1 MTSAVRSPPTLVLST
16 IAALVLGPGC
26 SALVAPDPSR
36 LGGGADAGPGVDA
49 GSGGV
54 DASTDDTGPIG
65 VDAGPGDV
73 DAGLPRDAGTDARP
87 GCVPGCVA
95 GTLTTCVGSAAM
107 VQTCDLGCAPG
118 GALRCGEM
126 VPSNVTAAL
135 LRAGTRDL
143 SVDASGAA
151 FDTSTCAA
159 VSVDSM
165 VVPQSGGP
173 ELCVL
178 VVHNVRVEGIL
189 SITGRRPLAIIASGD
204 VQIDGVIDVS
214 AELARPGPG
223 GGNGGTPSARTG
235 SGAAPGAGG
244 EHVGTYADGG
254 GGGGGY
260 CGVGGDG
267 GSGSTVPFA
276 RGGVGGI
283 RIDPREL
290 SPLVGG
296 SGGGV
301 GPGGEPATGGRGNSG
316 LGGGGGGAVQ
326 ISSPVRIRIFGSIV
340 AGGGG
345 GIGGRNN
352 DLYTNWGAGGGGGS
366 GGAVLLEAPEIEI
379 GGRLV
384 ATGGAGASSGGSGF
398 LGINGEDGL
407 GLTPASGG
415 PASPSASENY
425 SAAGGDSGGGGVV
438 DGLDGESNA
447 FNGSNGGGGG
457 GGAGCLVL
465 RTPGGVDP
473 GGARSP
479 STAGVAVLPL
489 RLR

>member
-1 MTSAVRSPPTLVLST
+1 MTSAARSQCSL
-16 IAALVLGPGC
+16 ALCLLGALALGPGC

-36 LGGGADAGPGVDA
+36 LGGGPDAGPGVDSGPSGLDA
-49 GSGGV
+49 GPM
-54 DASTDDTGPIG
+54 DDTGPID
-65 VDAGPGDV
+65 VDAGPGDS
-73 DAGLPRDAGTDARP
+73 DAGPLGDAGNDARP
-87 GCVPGCVA
+87 GCAPGCV
-95 GTLTTCVGSAAM
+95 GTTLTTCAGGTPTVA
-107 VQTCDLGCAPG
+107 TCDLGCAPG
-118 GALRCGEM
+118 GARCGEM
-126 VPSNVTAAL
+126 VPSNVTATL
-135 LRAGTRDL
+135 LSAGTRDL

-165 VVPQSGGP
+165 VVAQSGGP

-178 VVHNVRVEGIL
+178 VVHNVRIEGIL

-204 VQIDGVIDVS
+204 VEIDGVIDVS
-214 AELARPGPG
+214 AQLARPGPG
-223 GGNGGTPSARTG
+223 GGNGGTPSARSG
-235 SGAAPGAGG
+235 AGAAPGAGG

-276 RGGVGGI
+276 RGGVGGM

-345 GIGGRNN
+345 GIGGRNS

-398 LGINGEDGL
+398 VGINGEDGL
-407 GLTPASGG
+407 GLDPASGG
-415 PASPSASENY
+415 LASASATENY
-425 SAAGGDSGGGGVV
+425 SAAGGDSGGGTAV

-447 FNGSNGGGGG
+447 YNGSNGGGGG

-479 STAGVAVLPL
+479 STGVAVLPL